1 MQGTYDDPCGSRH
14 YLLSAEEYDELK
26 NLQRLLLIMAN
37 VGSDEDA
44 PTSENVTVM
53 IPRWEMQLTFQ
64 LISRLI
70 GEALEHLEKRHHIE
84 PRSPMQ
90 H

>member
-1 MQGTYDDPCGSRH
+1 MGYAALTQPTNYI
-14 YLLSAEEYDELK
+14 ELK
-26 NLQRLLLIMAN
+26 NLQHLLMIMAN
-37 VGSDEDA
+37 VGSDEESHTD
-44 PTSENVTVM
+44 EDGTVM